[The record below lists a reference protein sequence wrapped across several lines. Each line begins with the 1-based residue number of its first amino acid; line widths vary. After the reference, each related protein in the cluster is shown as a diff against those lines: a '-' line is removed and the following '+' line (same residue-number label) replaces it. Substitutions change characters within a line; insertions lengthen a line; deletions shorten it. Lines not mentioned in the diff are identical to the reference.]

1 MLIRYILRRL
11 LIAIPTLLVISLL
24 VFLVIQLPPGN
35 FLDYKIDQMKKEGQV
50 DQAEISALR
59 ERYHFDQPILIRYVY
74 WMRGFVT
81 GDLGKSFETDAE
93 VTDILAELLPP
104 TIAISFCALL
114 ITWIVA
120 FPFGIIAAVRRNTP
134 WDYSLTFFG
143 LVAMAT
149 PAFILALVFQV
160 VMQYFSPTFDPTGL
174 ISQPYRDQPWSI
186 GKTIDLLMHLW
197 VPVVILGVAGTA
209 SMIRILRANLIDEL
223 KKQYVLCA
231 MARGVHP
238 AVAVLRYPLRVAIN
252 PFISSIGLILP
263 ALIGGSLI
271 IEKVLGLPTLGPR
284 LLQALQSQDVYLAS
298 SCVFIHCILAV
309 VGILVSDILLSIV
322 DPRIRFGGK

>member
-11 LIAIPTLLVISLL
+11 LIAIPTLLVISLII
-24 VFLVIQLPPGN
+24 FLVIQLPPGN
-35 FLDYKIDQMKKEGQV
+35 FLDYRLEQMQKEGQV
-50 DQAEISALR
+50 DPAEIQALHD
-59 ERYHFDQPILIRYVY
+59 RYHFDEPILVRYVY

-93 VTDILAELLPP
+93 VTQILADLLPP
-104 TIAISFCALL
+104 TIAISVCSILL
-114 ITWIVA
+114 TWIVA
-120 FPFGIIAAVRRNTP
+120 FPFGIIAATRRNTG
-134 WDYSLTFFG
+134 WDYSLTFLG

-149 PAFILALVFQV
+149 PPFILALVFQV
-160 VMQYFSPTFDPTGL
+160 VMQHFSPNFDPTGL
-174 ISQPYRDQPWSI
+174 VSQQYQGHPWSF
-186 GKTIDLLMHLW
+186 GKVLDLLMHLW

-238 AVAVLRYPLRVAIN
+238 VVAILRYPLRVAIN
-252 PFISSIGLILP
+252 PFISSIGLLLP
-263 ALIGGSLI
+263 ALIGGSMI
-271 IEKVLGLPTLGPR
+271 IEIVLGLPTLGPR

-298 SCVFIHCILAV
+298 SCIFIHCILTV
-309 VGILVSDILLSIV
+309 VGILISDVLLSLV